1 MNIKPVT
8 EDRIAGSGAPSS
20 ILVLLLLLLL
30 TLPAV
35 VQAQFNYTTNNG
47 TITGYTGPGGAVT
60 IPDKING
67 LPVTSVVAH
76 LYVTLP
82 PTLQFAASGY
92 TVAES
97 AGAVALTVQR
107 LNDTNTVVSADYATA
122 DVTATNGLKYTAVAG
137 TLAFSAGQTKQTILV
152 PILNDGFADG
162 SKTFRVVLSNP
173 VNAVLGART
182 TATVSITDNDVG
194 INFQF
199 ATYAVA
205 EDAGVVLIGVV
216 RGDDG
221 TLPVTVDWA
230 TTDLTATNGFDYAGI
245 TNTLAFEPTE
255 RLKFFSVP
263 ILNNGLQQP
272 DRTFRVTLSQPTG
285 GTLGATKT
293 TTVTIVDNEQGF
305 QFESASGTVAEDAGA
320 ALINVLRG
328 SDANLPAT
336 VDYATTDITAT
347 SGLDYT
353 ATHGTLAF
361 APGEKAKQVS
371 VPILNDG
378 VTEPSESFRVTLI
391 NPTGGAV
398 LGPRTTNQVSILDN
412 DPGLGFELSSYS
424 VFRKAMAGEIALTV
438 VRGNDGALGP
448 ITVDYA
454 AVDGSATAGEDYQAI
469 AGTLAFQANETVK
482 SLTVPILQGSRTGA
496 AKSFRVTL
504 TNPTGGATLGTASTT
519 VSILENSATV
529 TPPFDARLAI
539 RQDDGVNVLTW
550 TGGGQLQRADRVEGP
565 WQTLAT
571 AQSPWPVQSPLP
583 ATFYRVKGIRPVN
596 LYVPSGYNGQSPRP
610 LVILLHGYGSY
621 GAYYENILSW
631 STVAEARS
639 FFYCYP
645 DGTIDR
651 WGSRFWNATDAGCD
665 FGKTGVDDA
674 GYLRGLIE
682 EIARRFA
689 VDRKRIYLIG
699 HSNGA
704 RMAYRMACQSADLI
718 AGIASVSGMTFLDP
732 SQCTPSEPVNI
743 LHIHG
748 TADDIDSYA
757 GGAFTSGGPFPA
769 NMPPY
774 PGAVQ
779 TVQTWAGYNG
789 AHDPVTDPAPS
800 MDLALDV
807 AGLDTVVTRYT
818 SSPPGGAVELWT
830 INGAPHTPTFS
841 PEFTPRLFD
850 WLLAHPKP

>member
-1 MNIKPVT
+1 MGRTFVT
-8 EDRIAGSGAPSS
+8 ENHENELFVRYPAIQPSPQLESRKGATMKSP
-20 ILVLLLLLLL
+20 L
-30 TLPAV
+30 TLIATGLFLAAV
-35 VQAQFNYTTNNG
+35 SHGLAQS
-47 TITGYTGPGGAVT
+47 A
-60 IPDKING
+60 
-67 LPVTSVVAH
+67 
-76 LYVTLP
+76 
-82 PTLQFAASGY
+82 LQFAAS
-92 TVAES
+92 TTSVVES
-97 AGAVALTVQR
+97 AGSVALDVR
-107 LNDTNTVVSADYATA
+107 WSNGPNAPVSVDYATA
-122 DVTATNGLKYTAVAG
+122 DGTATNGLKYTAVFG
-137 TLAFSAGQTKQTILV
+137 TLVFSAGQTKQTILV
-152 PILNDGFADG
+152 PILNNGFVEG
-162 SKTFRVVLSNP
+162 TKTFKVILSNP
-173 VNAVLGART
+173 TNAVLGPRT
-182 TATVSITDNDVG
+182 TAAVSITDNDVG

-205 EDAGVVLIGVV
+205 EDAGAVLIGVV

-221 TLPVTVDWA
+221 TLPVTVDLA
-230 TTDLTATNGFDYAGI
+230 TTDLTATHGLDYAGL
-245 TNTLAFEPTE
+245 TNTLAFEPNE

-320 ALINVLRG
+320 ALIGVLRG
-328 SDANLPAT
+328 TDDTSVTAT

-361 APGEKAKQVS
+361 APGEEVKRIA

-378 VTEPSESFRVTLI
+378 ITEPSESFRVTLS
-391 NPTGGAV
+391 NPAGGAV
-398 LGPRTTNQVSILDN
+398 LGPRTTNQVTILDN
-412 DPGLGFELSSYS
+412 DPGLGLELSSYS
-424 VFRKAMAGEIALTV
+424 VWEKTGEIALTV
-438 VRGNDGALGP
+438 VRGNDGTLGP

-454 AVDGSATAGEDYQAI
+454 TVDGSAKAGVHYQAVS
-469 AGTLAFQANETVK
+469 GTLTFQANETVK
-482 SLTVPILQGSRTGA
+482 NLTVPILQGSRTGA
-496 AKSFRVTL
+496 GKNFRVTL
-504 TNPTGGATLGTASTT
+504 SHPTGGATLGTATTT
-519 VSILENSATV
+519 VSILENYATV

-539 RQDDGVNVLTW
+539 RQDGGVNLLTW

-565 WQTLAT
+565 WQTLA
-571 AQSPWPVQSPLP
+571 AARSPWTVQSPVP
-583 ATFYRVKGIRPVN
+583 VSFYQVKGIRPVN
-596 LYVPSGYNGQSPRP
+596 LYVPSGYTGQNPRP
-610 LVILLHGYGSY
+610 LVILLHGYGSS
-621 GAYYENILSW
+621 GAAYESILSW
-631 STVAEARS
+631 SPVAEARS

-651 WGSRFWNATDAGCD
+651 WGSRFWNATDACCD
-665 FGKTGVDDA
+665 SGNTGVDDA

-682 EIARRFA
+682 EIARRFV

-699 HSNGA
+699 HSNGGY
-704 RMAYRMACQSADLI
+704 MAYRMACQSADLI
-718 AGIASVSGMTFLDP
+718 AGIAAVAGETFTDSSRCAP
-732 SQCTPSEPVNI
+732 AGPVNI

-748 TADDIDSYA
+748 TADSSVLYG
-757 GGAFTSGGPFPA
+757 GGAGALPESHA

-800 MDLALDV
+800 MDLVRDV
-807 AGLDTVVTRYT
+807 AGLDTVVTRYS

-830 INGAPHTPTFS
+830 INGAPHTPTWS
-841 PEFTPRLFD
+841 SEFTPRLFD